1 MVKNNKLND
10 ENKDINQYK
19 KDNYSSNK
27 RIPNDCKSSYFE
39 NEMLTSVLAMMQ
51 ERFNEI
57 EVKINEIKDEAEI
70 SKRNYENNKLEKA
83 KKV

>member
-27 RIPNDCKSSYFE
+27 RIQYDCKSSYFE

-70 SKRNYENNKLEKA
+70 SKRNYENSNLENA
-83 KKV
+83 KKE